1 MNDIYA
7 LVGKNI
13 DYSFSRN
20 YFTEK
25 FKREDVKNSQ
35 YVNFDIQNIDE
46 LTDLLRATPN
56 LRGMNVTIPYKRDIM
71 KFLIAV
77 DPTAYDIGAVNT
89 IQVTPKGLIGYNT
102 DCYGFRESLRPLLQP
117 HHTFA
122 LILGTGGA
130 SSAVAYALKQLGI
143 RAQFVSRT
151 PKESQLAYD
160 ELTPELFQKYT
171 LIVNCT
177 PLGTFPNI
185 TDCPPIPYEYLTPQ
199 HLLYDLIYN
208 PAETTF
214 LQKGK
219 QRGATICNGLQML
232 VLQAEKSWEIWQK
245 NSELTN

>member
-1 MNDIYA
+1 M
-7 LVGKNI
+7 
-13 DYSFSRN
+13 
-20 YFTEK
+20 
-25 FKREDVKNSQ
+25 
-35 YVNFDIQNIDE
+35 
-46 LTDLLRATPN
+46 
-56 LRGMNVTIPYKRDIM
+56 
-71 KFLIAV
+71 
-77 DPTAYDIGAVNT
+77 
-89 IQVTPKGLIGYNT
+89 
-102 DCYGFRESLRPLLQP
+102 
-117 HHTFA
+117 
-122 LILGTGGA
+122 GTGGA
-130 SSAVAYALKQLGI
+130 SSAVAYALKQLEI

-151 PKESQLAYD
+151 PKEGQLAYE

>member
-1 MNDIYA
+1 
-7 LVGKNI
+7 
-13 DYSFSRN
+13 
-20 YFTEK
+20 
-25 FKREDVKNSQ
+25 
-35 YVNFDIQNIDE
+35 
-46 LTDLLRATPN
+46 
-56 LRGMNVTIPYKRDIM
+56 MNVTIPYKRDII

-117 HHTFA
+117 DHTFA

-130 SSAVAYALKQLGI
+130 SSAVAYALKQLRI

-151 PKESQLAYD
+151 PKEGQLAYE

-219 QRGATICNGLQML
+219 QQGATICNGLQML

-245 NSELTN
+245 IVN